1 MSDAFSDVMSEK
13 MEVVLGVMDV
23 DLEGRFAKVRTE
35 ETNLGECKDCSWSSF
50 SLVPCRAESNHSA
63 HPV

>member
-1 MSDAFSDVMSEK
+1 MSGAFLDVMSEK
-13 MEVVLGVMDV
+13 MEMVLGVMDV

-35 ETNLGECKDCSWSSF
+35 ETNLGECNDCSWSSF
-50 SLVPCRAESNHSA
+50 TLVHCRAASNHPA